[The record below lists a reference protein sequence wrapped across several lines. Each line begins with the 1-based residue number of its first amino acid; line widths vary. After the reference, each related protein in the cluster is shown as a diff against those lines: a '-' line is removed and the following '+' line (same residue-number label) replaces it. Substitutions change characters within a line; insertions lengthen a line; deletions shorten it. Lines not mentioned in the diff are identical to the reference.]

1 MDAALRLGLWHA
13 LYAVY
18 ARFVFE
24 RAVDVLPRDFEDD
37 LLVASRGT
45 VRERCHFVAPAL
57 RLDVFGIH
65 AQQVAGE
72 DGRLVAARPAADLH
86 DGVLRVLRVFGD
98 QQQFDLLFHL
108 LDGRLQFG
116 DLAASHFAHLLV
128 LVVGEDVLGFGQVGQ
143 RRAVAFRG
151 FDDRLQLLV
160 LLVEL
165 HELFDV
171 GDDFGVGEFLPRLL
185 VFEFQAVETAQN
197 AVVCHKSLILPAK
210 IRNNRQTAMRR
221 LKKRGCASP
230 WGDYCPAGQSDSR
243 RERTCWPN
251 SCTAACTTA
260 SASSL
265 PALLRL
271 VAGRIP
277 TSTQPGRPGCRRST
291 EAGFYASFSFF
302 SQSSIACCHC
312 SLYSKWSRMPQPCP
326 PVE

>member
-1 MDAALRLGLWHA
+1 M
-13 LYAVY
+13 
-18 ARFVFE
+18 
-24 RAVDVLPRDFEDD
+24 
-37 LLVASRGT
+37 
-45 VRERCHFVAPAL
+45 
-57 RLDVFGIH
+57 
-65 AQQVAGE
+65 AGSSS
-72 DGRLVAARPAADLH
+72 VIS
-86 DGVLRVLRVFGD
+86 
-98 QQQFDLLFHL
+98 
-108 LDGRLQFG
+108 
-116 DLAASHFAHLLV
+116 SHFAHLLV

-260 SASSL
+260 SARSL

-302 SQSSIACCHC
+302 SQSSVACCHC

-326 PVE
+326 PVG